1 MRGLEEIKIKGKS
14 IAIIFR
20 NHIKVKGTKFFTE
33 DTNPFQVGIQYR
45 KKGDKVIPHTHR
57 IDSPLTVEEIQEILF
72 IQKGKIKLTLYTE
85 KKEILSRK
93 ILNSGDAV
101 LLLRGPHQVDF
112 LEDTKIF
119 ELKQGPYPGAEK
131 AKTYI

>member
-1 MRGLEEIKIKGKS
+1 MIGLEKINQKGKS

-20 NHIKVKGTKFFTE
+20 NYIKVKGTKFFTE
-33 DTNPFQVGIQYR
+33 NTNPFQVGIQYR
-45 KKGDKVIPHTHR
+45 KKGDQVIPHIHR
-57 IDSPLTVEEIQEILF
+57 IDSPITIEEIQEILF
-72 IQKGKIKLTLYTE
+72 IQKGKIRLTLYTE

-93 ILNSGDAV
+93 ILTSGDAV

-119 ELKQGPYPGAEK
+119 ELKQGPYPGAKK
-131 AKTYI
+131 AKIYI